1 MFKSLLTASFITVL
15 STFALGQITLPNMP
29 ADVCAIMQKQQDAW
43 NNGDIPR
50 FMEGYW
56 NSDSLM
62 FIGSKGLSYGY
73 DTTLNN
79 YLKSYPTKESMGHLE
94 FTNVNWSQISKT
106 SGLLVGRWYLSETAN
121 GMYSLVWRKIEGK
134 WVIVADHSS

>member
-1 MFKSLLTASFITVL
+1 
-15 STFALGQITLPNMP
+15 MP
-29 ADVCAIMQKQQDAW
+29 AEVGAIMQKQQDAW

-50 FMEGYW
+50 FMAGYW

-73 DTTLNN
+73 DTTLES